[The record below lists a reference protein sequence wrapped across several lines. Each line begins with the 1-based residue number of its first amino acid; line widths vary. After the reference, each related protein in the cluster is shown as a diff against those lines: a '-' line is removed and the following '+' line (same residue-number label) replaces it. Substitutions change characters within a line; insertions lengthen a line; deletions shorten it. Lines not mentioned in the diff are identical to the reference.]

1 MASPY
6 LAFAALID
14 SRSGEIACYPDSSIA
29 SSSADNLTAIEKCIR
44 DLGGTDLFLSR
55 GSPREHISALTAR
68 SPRAVLLAPSSAS
81 EAFQYLLLKRSIT
94 GKARSIP
101 TLVVVKPEEKEEYH
115 SLVSVGE
122 FELLSVSLPDEA
134 FTEIL
139 VRTLRYFDSH
149 LELAKQAS
157 LRDSQLELKGVI
169 NTLTD
174 GVIVT
179 NVEGVIQRTTR
190 HVQLARTPAT
200 RHRQPTF

>member
-1 MASPY
+1 M
-6 LAFAALID
+6 L
-14 SRSGEIACYPDSSIA
+14 SRLLIA
-29 SSSADNLTAIEKCIR
+29 SSSADNLTEIETRIR

-149 LELAKQAS
+149 LELAKTKAS

-179 NVEGVIQRTTR
+179 NVEGVIQRTN
-190 HVQLARTPAT
+190 PAMCSLLGLQQ
-200 RHRQPTF
+200 RDIVNHLLKDLLVSMRSSE